1 MRVRFFYD
9 VVCPY
14 AWMAATRVEAL
25 AAAHGATVEWCPVLL
40 GGIFRHHAAPDV
52 PAATWA
58 PQKAA
63 LGRTDVHR
71 MAELHGLP
79 LKFPDAHPRRTV
91 DAMRLCI
98 AAPAAKRPAVSL
110 ALARAIWT
118 QDRDPAD
125 AAVLHELATAHG
137 IDPERIG
144 APDTRAALREA
155 TQAAAELGVFGVPTL
170 QVVDGEGRAGP
181 LHWGADRLHFVA
193 SELAGHRVAQ
203 GVAVPPPRTAALP
216 RSLDFFHDFASP
228 YSYLGATQVQ
238 ALADRTATPVRWR
251 PILLGALFR
260 QIGTPIVPLFA
271 MGAAKQAWYAAE
283 LDRWAAHH
291 GVPFSFPT
299 TFPVRTVLPLRVS
312 LVAPEATMPLY
323 RALWVDDRDIGQP
336 EVVRAVLSE
345 LGLDADAIL
354 AQASAPPTKAALRA
368 HSEAAVEAGVC
379 GVPSFHV
386 DGTHLVWGQDRLPV
400 VEALLE
406 GWCPTGAA
414 R

>member
-1 MRVRFFYD
+1 M
-9 VVCPY
+9 
-14 AWMAATRVEAL
+14 
-25 AAAHGATVEWCPVLL
+25 
-40 GGIFRHHAAPDV
+40 
-52 PAATWA
+52 
-58 PQKAA
+58 
-63 LGRTDVHR
+63 
-71 MAELHGLP
+71 
-79 LKFPDAHPRRTV
+79 
-91 DAMRLCI
+91 
-98 AAPAAKRPAVSL
+98 
-110 ALARAIWT
+110 
-118 QDRDPAD
+118 
-125 AAVLHELATAHG
+125 
-137 IDPERIG
+137 
-144 APDTRAALREA
+144 
-155 TQAAAELGVFGVPTL
+155 
-170 QVVDGEGRAGP
+170 
-181 LHWGADRLHFVA
+181 
-193 SELAGHRVAQ
+193 
-203 GVAVPPPRTAALP
+203 
-216 RSLDFFHDFASP
+216 
-228 YSYLGATQVQ
+228 
-238 ALADRTATPVRWR
+238 RWR